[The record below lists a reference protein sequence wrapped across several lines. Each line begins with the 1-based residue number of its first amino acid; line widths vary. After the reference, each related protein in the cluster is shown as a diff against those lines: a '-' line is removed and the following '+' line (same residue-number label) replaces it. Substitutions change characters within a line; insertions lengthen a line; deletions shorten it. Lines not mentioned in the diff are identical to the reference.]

1 MTIDFQ
7 AKYDKMYRRQQ
18 NLLTKAEQKQIEE
31 EEQMVADKLAE
42 VERSR
47 KPINF
52 FIPPLVKLINHT
64 PSDIL
69 CELGMRAF
77 TGSRDM
83 PKDVEKAI
91 GLFLIADKNA
101 HTDREK
107 SQVQYYMTAM
117 RKF

>member
-1 MTIDFQ
+1 
-7 AKYDKMYRRQQ
+7 
-18 NLLTKAEQKQIEE
+18 
-31 EEQMVADKLAE
+31 MVADKLAE

-101 HTDREK
+101 NTDREK

-117 RKF
+117 RKFQIDQEILANIKLSDVMLKERE